1 MKKFAGFVNRQ
12 VDFKDPRAFEF
23 YVYIYIVKDGY
34 LKTEGYDNA
43 NIFGLFFLLGRTS
56 LWYSKNLF
64 LWLGLVVGLVVFDI
78 DGGLTITSLWYSKNL
93 LMLTTMEKTR
103 MAMEIIVAV
112 FRGKW

>member
-34 LKTEGYDNA
+34 LKTEVYDKKYFWCVSM
-43 NIFGLFFLLGRTS
+43 ITDHWSGR
-56 LWYSKNLF
+56 
-64 LWLGLVVGLVVFDI
+64 
-78 DGGLTITSLWYSKNL
+78 TSLWYSKNL

-112 FRGKW
+112 FRGNW